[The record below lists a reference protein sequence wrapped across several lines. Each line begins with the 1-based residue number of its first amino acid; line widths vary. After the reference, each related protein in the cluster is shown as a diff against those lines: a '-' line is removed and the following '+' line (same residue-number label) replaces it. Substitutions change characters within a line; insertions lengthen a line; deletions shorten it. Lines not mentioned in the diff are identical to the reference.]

1 MRRKRIGDIELRKIN
16 NNWQIVRWYPNSFY
30 GKENDFIKIGDDFY
44 QYKGKDNC
52 YVHNDCFKNPESCY
66 VIAFIEG
73 SEDEPDIRSVG
84 MRAFELN
91 EEDEKNF
98 KQLLKSA
105 L

>member
-1 MRRKRIGDIELRKIN
+1 MKRKRIGDIELRCVDET
-16 NNWQIVRWYPNSFY
+16 WQIVRWYPNPLY
-30 GKENDFIKIGDDFY
+30 GKEDDFLKIDDEYY
-44 QYKGKDNC
+44 QYKGTDNC
-52 YVHNDCFKNPESCY
+52 YVHKFGFKNPENCY